1 VLSAEYIAS
10 IEAEGRDLGR
20 SASRSPEVPVP
31 QYPGWSLD
39 DLLYHIAATHGR
51 TLIVCR
57 DRASER
63 VPSPR
68 CPEGVATIDWYS
80 ETLEGMIA
88 VFMATDPATPVWG
101 FGPNPT
107 IGFWERRMVIETGVH
122 RWDASQALGDE
133 SPLSDLVAVSGLDE
147 FGEMWLPYLGE
158 VGPLT
163 LEAIDLGRT
172 WHFGGEGGHIVAGS
186 ASDLYLRLMSRP
198 APVVLPADW
207 AEAVD
212 GLAPPPKPDRSP
224 RPT

>member
-1 VLSAEYIAS
+1 MLSADHLAS
-10 IEAEGRDLGR
+10 IEAEGRELGR
-20 SASRSPEVPVP
+20 SANSAPDRPVP

-39 DLLYHIAATHGR
+39 DLLYHTAATHGR

-57 DRASER
+57 DGATER
-63 VPSPR
+63 VQSPR
-68 CPEGVATIDWYS
+68 CPEGVSTIDWYE
-80 ETLEGMIA
+80 ETLAGMLA
-88 VFMATDPATPVWG
+88 VFRGTDPTTPVWG

-122 RWDASQALGDE
+122 RWDASQALGE
-133 SPLSDLVAVSGLDE
+133 ARPLSDLVAVSGLDE

-158 VGPLT
+158 VRPLT
-163 LEAIDLGRT
+163 VNAVDLGRT
-172 WHFGGEGGHIVAGS
+172 WHFGGEDGHIVAGP

-198 APVVLPADW
+198 GSVVLPEDW
-207 AEAVD
+207 AAAVD